1 MKRDLQTGL
10 TSRILTEAVG
20 SGFNGRPANMTLP
33 KEMMNHCLFGIQEHI
48 SEKTN
53 QNTDIL
59 VRKMY
64 YKLATAK

>member
-1 MKRDLQTGL
+1 
-10 TSRILTEAVG
+10 
-20 SGFNGRPANMTLP
+20 
-33 KEMMNHCLFGIQEHI
+33 MMNHCLFGIQEQI